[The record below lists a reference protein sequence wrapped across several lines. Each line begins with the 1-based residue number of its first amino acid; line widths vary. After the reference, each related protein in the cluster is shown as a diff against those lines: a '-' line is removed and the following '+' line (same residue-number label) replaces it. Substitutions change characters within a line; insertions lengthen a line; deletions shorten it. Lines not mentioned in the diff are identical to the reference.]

1 MSLKSQ
7 PGNPRVQAVIDA
19 LRRDYP
25 SAAIET
31 VSYDGDLYEV
41 IIEQESAVLV
51 VGIKPSRATIQTV
64 LKLSLYAK
72 AVAQRF
78 TGKKI
83 IIRLFAPT
91 IASDAMKALAVAG
104 GAFQK
109 LGGEARHRGTS
120 AEAIKITSPSSW
132 KIVCYFI
139 LNEEAT
145 MNQASVQTGVS
156 YPWARAVIKKLLE
169 IGAAEE
175 QGRKVRLASID
186 RLFDYVAW
194 ERPVNSL
201 RSMEFRSAY
210 KDEMEALYELYGNVT
225 GIIPQSA
232 CALFTAADL
241 YLEGTASGGCIQ
253 LYANENAALVAKSLL
268 GQGEGV
274 SFQIYSPDREMDD
287 IYMINDARVVSVEQ
301 TILDLAGLGASAIDS
316 AKVMAA
322 YYKRLDREKT
332 ALEYECEE

>member
-31 VSYDGDLYEV
+31 VSYDGDFYEV
-41 IIEQESAVLV
+41 IIEQDSSVLV
-51 VGIKPSRATIQTV
+51 VGIKPSRASIQTV

-72 AVAQRF
+72 AAAQRF
-78 TGKKI
+78 SDKKMI
-83 IIRLFAPT
+83 IKLYAPA
-91 IASDAMKALAVAG
+91 IASEAMKALIKAG
-104 GAFQK
+104 GMFHK
-109 LGGEARHRGTS
+109 LGEARHRAGP
-120 AEAIKITSPSSW
+120 AETIKITSPSSW
-132 KIVCYFI
+132 KVVCYF
-139 LNEEAT
+139 LRNEEAS

-156 YPWARAVIKKLLE
+156 YPWARAVVKKLLE

-175 QGRKVRLASID
+175 HGRKVRLAD
-186 RLFDYVAW
+186 MNKLFEYVAW

-201 RSMEFRSAY
+201 RAMEFRSAFQ
-210 KDEMEALYELYGNVT
+210 DETDALHELYGNIE
-225 GIIPQSA
+225 GIVPRSA

-241 YLEGTASGGCIQ
+241 YLEGVASGGCVQ
-253 LYANENAALVAKSLL
+253 LYAEENAGLVAKSLL
-268 GQGEGV
+268 GQGDGV

-287 IYMINDARVVSVEQ
+287 IYLIDDVRVVSVEQ
-301 TILDLAGLGASAIDS
+301 TMLDLAGLGVSGLDS

-322 YYKRLDREKT
+322 FYKKQDLEKMK
-332 ALEYECEE
+332 LESECKE

>member
-31 VSYDGDLYEV
+31 FSYDGDFYEV
-41 IIEQESAVLV
+41 ILEQESSVLV

-64 LKLSLYAK
+64 LKLSIYAK
-72 AVAQRF
+72 AVAQRYSN
-78 TGKKI
+78 KKAI
-83 IIRLFAPT
+83 MKLYAPAIT
-91 IASDAMKALAVAG
+91 SDAKTALAKAG
-104 GAFQK
+104 GTFQK
-109 LGGEARHRGTS
+109 LGAGLRRAGP
-120 AEAIKITSPSSW
+120 AEAVKITSPGSW
-132 KIVCYFI
+132 KVVCYFI
-139 LNEEAT
+139 CNEEAT
-145 MNQASVQTGVS
+145 MNQASVGTGVS
-156 YPWARAVIKKLLE
+156 YPWARAVVKKLLE

-175 QGRKVRLASID
+175 RGRKVRLANID
-186 RLFDYVAW
+186 RLFEYVAW

-201 RSMEFRSAY
+201 RAMEFRSAY
-210 KDEMEALYELYGNVT
+210 EDETEALHELYGNVE
-225 GIIPQSA
+225 GIVPQSA

-253 LYANENAALVAKSLL
+253 LYADENAALVAKSLL
-268 GQGEGV
+268 GQGDGI
-274 SFQIYSPDREMDD
+274 SFQIYAPDREMND
-287 IYMINDARVVSVEQ
+287 IYLVDDARVVSVEQ

-322 YYKRLDREKT
+322 YYKRQRKMGT
-332 ALEYECEE
+332 AGMTDTM

>member
-31 VSYDGDLYEV
+31 VSYDGDFYEV
-41 IIEQESAVLV
+41 ILEQESSVLV
-51 VGIKPSRATIQTV
+51 AGIKPTRANIQTV

-78 TGKKI
+78 SDKKTI
-83 IIRLFAPT
+83 VRLFAPA
-91 IASDAMKALAVAG
+91 IAPDALKALLKAG
-104 GAFQK
+104 GVYQK
-109 LGGEARHRGTS
+109 LGEARHRGA
-120 AEAIKITSPSSW
+120 AETIKITSPSSW
-132 KIVCYFI
+132 KVVCFFI
-139 LNEEAT
+139 REEEAT
-145 MNQASVQTGVS
+145 MNQASVRTGVS
-156 YPWARAVIKKLLE
+156 YPWARAVVKKLLE

-175 QGRKVRLASID
+175 HGRKVRLADAD
-186 RLFDYVAW
+186 RLFEYVAW

-201 RSMEFRSAY
+201 RALEFRSAFP
-210 KDEMEALYELYGNVT
+210 DETEALHELYGNIE
-225 GIIPQSA
+225 GIVPKSA

-241 YLEGTASGGCIQ
+241 YLEGKASGGCIQ
-253 LYANENAALVAKSLL
+253 LYADENAALVAKSLL
-268 GQGEGV
+268 GTGEGV

-287 IYMINDARVVSVEQ
+287 IYLIDDARVVSVEQ
-301 TILDLAGLGASAIDS
+301 TMLDLAGLGVSGLDS

-322 YYKRLDREKT
+322 YYKRMDGEKIGQ
-332 ALEYECEE
+332 ENECHE

>member
-25 SAAIET
+25 SSAIET
-31 VSYDGDLYEV
+31 VSYDGDFYEV
-41 IIEQESAVLV
+41 ILEQVSSVLV
-51 VGIKPSRATIQTV
+51 IGIKPSRANIQTV

-78 TGKKI
+78 SDKKMI
-83 IIRLFAPT
+83 VKLYAPA
-91 IASDAMKALAVAG
+91 IAPDAMKALAGAG

-109 LGGEARHRGTS
+109 LGVERRRGATS
-120 AEAIKITSPSSW
+120 EAIKITSPSSW
-132 KIVCYFI
+132 KVVCYF
-139 LNEEAT
+139 LRNEEAS

-156 YPWARAVIKKLLE
+156 YPWARAVVKKLLE

-175 QGRKVRLASID
+175 QGRKVRLAD
-186 RLFDYVAW
+186 ADKLFEYVAW

-201 RSMEFRSAY
+201 RSLEFRSAY
-210 KDEMEALYELYGNVT
+210 EDETEALHELYGNVA

-241 YLEGTASGGCIQ
+241 YLEGKASGGCIQ
-253 LYANENAALVAKSLL
+253 LYADENAGLVAKSLM
-268 GQGEGV
+268 GEGNGV
-274 SFQIYSPDREMDD
+274 SFQVYSPDREMDD
-287 IYMINDARVVSVEQ
+287 IHMIDDARVVSVEQ
-301 TILDLAGLGASAIDS
+301 TMLDLAGLGVSGLDS
-316 AKVMAA
+316 AKVMAVF
-322 YYKRLDREKT
+322 YRKHYTTDTTDTMKSG
-332 ALEYECEE
+332 